1 MHEQEYEKSPLQK
14 KTSSADRTP
23 ANSAGTPE
31 QNDGEKP
38 HFAGSQTQK
47 KAFGALTKKPQS
59 DNPQNKSQNARPM
72 NGKTQIFSGQH
83 QEMQGQ
89 TDTQEYLTVAAKG
102 KNARKS
108 TMLLIGLFILGLL
121 CLWFMIK
128 KSSPKTASATTP
140 GTEEAQIEMAITRL
154 TGVSSEMFN
163 RMDEIVNKFYEFSD
177 VLQVKVNELVK
188 NPFKHDV
195 FLGDLKKASDIENK
209 DSEMLRQQLQLFS
222 IMQSE
227 QGNCCMIDDKILYEG
242 DSIRGF
248 KVRQISN
255 NFVKLEWEQDPIL
268 QKPHFENKSQNE
280 AQTQSEGLEK
290 DKTQIILKLSE

>member
-1 MHEQEYEKSPLQK
+1 MLPFMYEQEQEKSPLQK
-14 KTSSADRTP
+14 TPSSANRTD
-23 ANSAGTPE
+23 ANGAGAPE
-31 QNDGEKP
+31 QNNG
-38 HFAGSQTQK
+38 Q
-47 KAFGALTKKPQS
+47 KPQLKKR
-59 DNPQNKSQNARPM
+59 PQNARPM

-83 QEMQGQ
+83 QKMQGQ

-108 TMLLIGLFILGLL
+108 TMLLIGLFIVGLL

-177 VLQVKVNELVK
+177 VLQVKLDELVK
-188 NPFKHDV
+188 NPFKHDA
-195 FLGDLKKASDIENK
+195 FSGDLKKASDIENK
-209 DSEMLRQQLQLFS
+209 DSEMLRQQLQLLS
-222 IMQSE
+222 IMQSG
-227 QGNCCMIDDKILYEG
+227 QGYCCMIDDKILYEG
-242 DSIRGF
+242 DSIRGL

-255 NFVKLEWEQDPIL
+255 NFVKLERERDPIL
-268 QKPHFENKSQNE
+268 QQPHLENKSQNE
-280 AQTQSEGLEK
+280 SRTQSEGLER

>member
-1 MHEQEYEKSPLQK
+1 MLPFMHEQEYEKSPLQI

-23 ANSAGTPE
+23 TNSAGAPG
-31 QNDGEKP
+31 QNNG
-38 HFAGSQTQK
+38 Q
-47 KAFGALTKKPQS
+47 KPQLKKR
-59 DNPQNKSQNARPM
+59 PQNARPM
-72 NGKTQIFSGQH
+72 NGKTQILSGQH

-89 TDTQEYLTVAAKG
+89 TDTQEYLTVSAKG

-108 TMLLIGLFILGLL
+108 TMLLVGLFVLGLL

-140 GTEEAQIEMAITRL
+140 NAEETQIEMAITRL

-177 VLQVKVNELVK
+177 VLQVRLNELVK
-188 NPFKHDV
+188 NPFKYDV

-209 DSEMLRQQLQLFS
+209 DSEMLRQQLQLLS
-222 IMQSE
+222 IMQSG
-227 QGNCCMIDDKILYEG
+227 QGYCCMIDDKILYEG

-268 QKPHFENKSQNE
+268 QQPHLENESQNE
-280 AQTQSEGLEK
+280 ARTKSEGLEK

>member
-1 MHEQEYEKSPLQK
+1 MLPFMHEQEYEKSPLQI

-23 ANSAGTPE
+23 TNSAGAPG
-31 QNDGEKP
+31 QNNG
-38 HFAGSQTQK
+38 Q
-47 KAFGALTKKPQS
+47 KPQLKKR
-59 DNPQNKSQNARPM
+59 PQNARPM
-72 NGKTQIFSGQH
+72 NGKTQILSGQH

-89 TDTQEYLTVAAKG
+89 TDTQEYLTVSAKG

-108 TMLLIGLFILGLL
+108 TMLLVGLFILGLL

-140 GTEEAQIEMAITRL
+140 NAEETQIEMAITRL

-177 VLQVKVNELVK
+177 VLQVRLNELVK
-188 NPFKHDV
+188 NPFKYDV

-209 DSEMLRQQLQLFS
+209 DYEMLRQQLQLFS

-248 KVRQISN
+248 RVRQISN

-268 QKPHFENKSQNE
+268 QQPHLENKSQNE
-280 AQTQSEGLEK
+280 AQSKSEGLEK